1 MITQEEIPYTKEE
14 VEAMVK
20 TIQQL
25 KKEKREL
32 LDKVKECLYSAKPP
46 YETMQNLREIVEDFV

>member
-14 VEAMVK
+14 REAMYK
-20 TIQQL
+20 HIQQL
-25 KKEKREL
+25 KKDKKEL

-46 YETMQNLREIVEDFV
+46 IQTLEELRNLVEE